1 MAELRNLSIRV
12 GTTEFRRNTVNAL
25 AWLKEKYQL
34 LIGAKINQRRI
45 LQESNNVPVP
55 IMGRMY
61 FYRYNPKTASKLPY
75 YDFFPLVIP
84 IENYGAN
91 NILGINFH
99 YLPYNLRTILMSN
112 LIEGANMNEGAENFK
127 IRYRN
132 IKGINKFKQAV
143 PCLHRYDL
151 TKVASKIIEV
161 KPDDWATAIYLPVE
175 QFVKKDK
182 SFVWSESKRIIQGL

>member
-25 AWLKEKYQL
+25 AWLKDKYQL

-99 YLPYNLRTILMSN
+99 YLPPPLRAKLM
-112 LIEGANMNEGAENFK
+112 
-127 IRYRN
+127 
-132 IKGINKFKQAV
+132 
-143 PCLHRYDL
+143 D
-151 TKVASKIIEV
+151 
-161 KPDDWATAIYLPVE
+161 AIYPTVTNRKYDDTTRVQISYGIL
-175 QFVKKDK
+175 KTHT
-182 SFVWSESKRIIQGL
+182 I